1 MMERLT
7 DKHWRNFDPWECC
20 GQDRYCQ
27 RGCHEPGGCTKG
39 CIVPKLYSR
48 LATYEDAEQA
58 GQLVIFPCKVGEI
71 VWLIDTRFFQ
81 RDKSRLPLV
90 RCRVNEFSN
99 DGKHT
104 YMVLDG
110 AERWYAMPRFRAVLI
125 EEFGKVVFRTRD
137 EAAAA
142 LTKKEEVE
150 K

>member
-1 MMERLT
+1 MDRLT
-7 DKHWRNFDPWECC
+7 EKAP
-20 GQDRYCQ
+20 
-27 RGCHEPGGCTKG
+27 GCFQYSLKDHKSVPGEFGTYDAFYDYSMAVK
-39 CIVPKLYSR
+39 KLG
-48 LATYEDAEQA
+48 AYEDAEQA

-110 AERWYAMPRFRAVLI
+110 AERWYAMRRFRAVLI
-125 EEFGKVVFRTRD
+125 EDFGHIVFRTRD
-137 EAAAA
+137 EATAA
-142 LTKKEEVE
+142 LDKDNDVLCKKDV
-150 K
+150 

>member
-1 MMERLT
+1 MERLT
-7 DKHWRNFDPWECC
+7 MSKGLCAKVSTDYCHQHKDCYECSH
-20 GQDRYCQ
+20 GREVF
-27 RGCHEPGGCTKG
+27 R
-39 CIVPKLYSR
+39 R
-48 LATYEDAEQA
+48 LSAYEDAEQA
-58 GQLVIFPCKVGEI
+58 GRLAIFPCKVGEI

-81 RDKSRLPLV
+81 RDKGRLPLV

-125 EEFGKVVFRTRD
+125 EEFGKVVFRTQD